1 MLTGTARGLILLLGG
16 AVAWPLAATAQPTV
30 RVFRLGYLSSYS
42 AESGRALLACFQDGL
57 RQLGWVEGTNVTL
70 ITDGLA
76 VPPHPWQAL
85 AAELVSLNPDLIVV
99 ASTPGTQAMQK
110 ATGQIPVVFVG
121 VSDPVASGI
130 VASLARPEANI
141 TGVSNFLPATSGK
154 LIELLR
160 TMVPTASRFVVLRDP
175 NNAGKQLA
183 ELKQAAHEMG
193 VALEAVDARAINEVE
208 GALSAIAAMG
218 ADALYHAT
226 RRRNIDKSLSD
237 R

>member
-1 MLTGTARGLILLLGG
+1 MKRREFVTLLGG

-42 AESGRALLACFQDGL
+42 AESGKALLACFQDGL
-57 RQLGWVEGTNVTL
+57 RQLGWVEGTNVHFDYRWSGGAATP
-70 ITDGLA
+70 LA
-76 VPPHPWQAL
+76 AL

-154 LIELLR
+154 LIE
-160 TMVPTASRFVVLRDP
+160 
-175 NNAGKQLA
+175 
-183 ELKQAAHEMG
+183 
-193 VALEAVDARAINEVE
+193 
-208 GALSAIAAMG
+208 
-218 ADALYHAT
+218 Y
-226 RRRNIDKSLSD
+226 
-237 R
+237 

>member
-1 MLTGTARGLILLLGG
+1 MAACGDRAANCKSISPRVPVFLFRRKWQGAACLLSGWIATARVGRRNECYFDYRWSGG
-16 AVAWPLAATAQPTV
+16 AATPLA
-30 RVFRLGYLSSYS
+30 
-42 AESGRALLACFQDGL
+42 
-57 RQLGWVEGTNVTL
+57 
-70 ITDGLA
+70 
-76 VPPHPWQAL
+76 AL

-130 VASLARPEANI
+130 VASLARPKANI

-175 NNAGKQLA
+175 NNAGKQLELA